1 MYGAPQQG
9 GYPGQG
15 PGHGYGSG
23 YPSAPPKKR
32 NTGLLVS
39 LAVAAVVLI
48 ALAIVL
54 PMYVLNKT
62 LLDQG
67 AVQRDV
73 AVQFEDQ
80 EGVSVELDC
89 PSDMEVEVSQ
99 TYECTGTT
107 ADSEDVTLV
116 IEITDENGN
125 YTWQEK
131 Q

>member
-39 LAVAAVVLI
+39 LAIAAVVLI

>member
-1 MYGAPQQG
+1 MYGVPPSSSYPAQG
-9 GYPGQG
+9 YGTGYPT
-15 PGHGYGSG
+15 
-23 YPSAPPKKR
+23 APPKKR

-39 LAVAAVVLI
+39 LAIAAVVLI
-48 ALAIVL
+48 ALAVVL
-54 PMYVLNKT
+54 PRFVLNKT

-80 EGVSVELDC
+80 EGVSVELSC
-89 PSDMEVEVSQ
+89 PADMEVEVSK
-99 TYECTGTT
+99 TYECTGMT